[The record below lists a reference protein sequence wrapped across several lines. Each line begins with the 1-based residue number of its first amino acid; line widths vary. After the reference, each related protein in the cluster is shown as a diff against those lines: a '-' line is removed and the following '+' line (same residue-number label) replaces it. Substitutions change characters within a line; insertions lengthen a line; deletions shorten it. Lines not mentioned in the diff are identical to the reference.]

1 MDYFTIVA
9 QRALLSRELT
19 GRKIEIV
26 RLRQHRDLFLG
37 FAGEHALKLA
47 CAPDMPYLHL
57 VEKRFIPK
65 RDAQDWHLAGF
76 AGKSLS
82 SIEQTP
88 GDRILTFAVE
98 TGFRIVFELT
108 GRNANILVLNPGN
121 IILGAVRIITSRE
134 SGYRSVHPGVNYLPP
149 PPRDIPS
156 LTVSPRDELLEKLDA
171 KEGDS
176 LTLLAGLCG
185 GSKVFAAEALALAQ
199 IEPSSLI
206 CALSHAEK
214 NRLLD
219 AAAEL
224 ALVIEKGGEGGTVI
238 MNDRE
243 NLPRDVFPL
252 PVASSSLRGVW
263 HESLNDAVT
272 LYARD
277 REIALERKSLRQ
289 SVASALSREERSV
302 RATIQKVER
311 DRGEESEP
319 ERLERQ
325 ADAILASLHL
335 IRRGMTSATLPDPC
349 EEGEIE
355 IDMDPRLDG
364 PANAGRLYTR
374 ARKLRSAKQLAG
386 ERIVS
391 LERRLEGI
399 RSERAFLESLEELRA
414 LREMAARYARRA
426 AVSREMEIEEK
437 FPRRFVSVSGLEI
450 IVGRNDQENDEL
462 IHWARKNDI
471 WLHAQGVGGSHV
483 ILRSPGKQS
492 PDHRSIVQAA
502 AIAAWYSKAKTSAIV
517 PVVWTPLKYVVKRK
531 GQGPGQATYTRE
543 KVEFVE
549 PAKIGM
555 GDAKET

>member
-1 MDYFTIVA
+1 VDYFTIVA

-65 RDAQDWHLAGF
+65 RDAQDWHLARF
-76 AGKSLS
+76 AGKSLT

-88 GDRILTFAVE
+88 GDRVLTFTVE

-108 GRNANILVLNPGN
+108 GRNANILVLNPGD

-156 LTVSPRDELLEKLDA
+156 LTVSPRDELLEKFDA

-185 GSKVFAAEALALAQ
+185 GSRAFAAEALALAQ
-199 IEPSSLI
+199 IEPSSLVR
-206 CALSHAEK
+206 ALSHAEK

-224 ALVIEKGGEGGTVI
+224 AHAIEKGGEGGTVI

-289 SVASALSREERSV
+289 SIASALSREERSV
-302 RATIQKVER
+302 RATILKVER
-311 DRGEESEP
+311 DRGKESEP

-325 ADAILASLHL
+325 ADAILASLHF
-335 IRRGMTSATLPDPC
+335 IRRGMTVAMLPDPC
-349 EEGEIE
+349 AEGEIE
-355 IDMDPRLDG
+355 IELDPRLDG

-374 ARKLRSAKQLAG
+374 ARKLRSAGKLAV

-391 LERRLEGI
+391 LECRLEGI

-426 AVSREMEIEEK
+426 VSREMEIEEK

-450 IVGRNDQENDEL
+450 IVGRNDIENDEL

-531 GQGPGQATYTRE
+531 GQGPGQVTYTRE

-549 PAKIGM
+549 PAKIAF